1 MPTEP
6 TAGDIELKRQ
16 LAELRR
22 GGFEVLDIYHKNAI
36 PGLRPACAH
45 VHYSDPDGDEFVLTV
60 LADGSC
66 KHAKAGFVT
75 P

>member
-1 MPTEP
+1 LVG

-22 GGFEVLDIYHKNAI
+22 AGSEVLAIYHKNAI
-36 PGLRPACAH
+36 PGWRLATAH

-60 LADGSC
+60 LADGTYKPGRS
-66 KHAKAGFVT
+66 GPFT
-75 P
+75 